1 MIKIIAEIGVNH
13 NGSLDIAKNLV
24 RAAKQ
29 SGADIVKF
37 QTFKASDNISKY
49 AEMANYQKE
58 NTGSH
63 QSQLELVRQYEL
75 SAEEFD
81 EIYKFC
87 KELNISFLSTAFDIN
102 ALRMLDKYSM
112 PFIKIPS
119 GEITNFPLLSE
130 IGQRNKKLLLS
141 TGMSELSEITKAI
154 KILID
159 AGQEK
164 NKITILQ
171 CTSQYPSPDKAINLK
186 AMHTM
191 AKEFDL
197 PFGLSDHSSGI
208 TAAIAAAAMGASV
221 IEKHITLDRNL
232 EGPDHKA
239 SIDVNE
245 FRQLCTEVR
254 RVTSMLGNGEKIVQ
268 EEEKETRLVAR
279 KSVVSAKDLKK
290 GHALTVSD
298 INVKRPGTGISA
310 IHASEILGSKLT
322 RDVEIDE
329 VLFESDIEL

>member
-1 MIKIIAEIGVNH
+1 
-13 NGSLDIAKNLV
+13 
-24 RAAKQ
+24 
-29 SGADIVKF
+29 
-37 QTFKASDNISKY
+37 
-49 AEMANYQKE
+49 
-58 NTGSH
+58 
-63 QSQLELVRQYEL
+63 
-75 SAEEFD
+75 
-81 EIYKFC
+81 
-87 KELNISFLSTAFDIN
+87 
-102 ALRMLDKYSM
+102 
-112 PFIKIPS
+112 
-119 GEITNFPLLSE
+119 
-130 IGQRNKKLLLS
+130 
-141 TGMSELSEITKAI
+141 
-154 KILID
+154 
-159 AGQEK
+159 
-164 NKITILQ
+164 
-171 CTSQYPSPDKAINLK
+171 
-186 AMHTM
+186 
-191 AKEFDL
+191 
-197 PFGLSDHSSGI
+197 
-208 TAAIAAAAMGASV
+208 
-221 IEKHITLDRNL
+221 ITLDRNL